1 MLKKATVTFL
11 ILLLASCG
19 DPTSSGPGV
28 YSGFRVIYHV
38 GEGQGVPPYPQTV
51 APGNIIELPTQEAMT
66 HPTGKVLSGWRSNY
80 GTTHKPY
87 ERYTVNRDVEFT
99 AQWATSTNPGT
110 PGGPGTPNSY
120 TVTFNANGGSGT
132 APGAQTVNAGGNITL
147 PSGSGLTKSGF
158 TFGGWNTNTSGT
170 GSNYNAGSTYTPT
183 ANITLYAKWGTT
195 TITTPPTYT
204 VTFDINGGEGPVP
217 SPQTVNA
224 GESITLPSGS
234 ALTKSYSVFN
244 GWNAGKYGYDT
255 TYPAGSKY
263 TPTGAVR
270 NITLYAD
277 WDYIYGYFVRQ
288 GYTQYEYCFFMAQ
301 YNSNCLVCWDGIN
314 VNPVNI
320 ILSASGNKI
329 TVTLYHTPS
338 QGNRTVIVFTI
349 VDARTLRDED
359 GELWVK

>member
-19 DPTSSGPGV
+19 DPTSGGPGV

-66 HPTGKVLSGWRSNY
+66 HPTGKVLSGWRSNH

-132 APGAQTVNAGGNITL
+132 APGAQTVNAGGSVTL

-170 GSNYNAGSTYTPT
+170 GSNYNAGSTYTPA

-234 ALTKSYSVFN
+234 ALIRTRSVFS
-244 GWNAGKYGYDT
+244 GWNVNGT

-263 TPTGAVR
+263 TPTGSVR

-277 WDYIYGYFVRQ
+277 WDYIYGRFVRQ
-288 GYTQYEYCFFMAQ
+288 GYTEYEYSFFMAEMNPNWSL
-301 YNSNCLVCWDGIN
+301 YWDGNYHHIEWYGK
-314 VNPVNI
+314 
-320 ILSASGNKI
+320 ATSGNTI
-329 TVTLYHTPS
+329 TVTIYPS
-338 QGNRTVIVFTI
+338 YGDVFELVFTI
-349 VDARTLRDED
+349 VDARTLRDAN